1 MARCSVRRSSLQGAL
16 SHRLRASFQQKGSL
30 GAPRLA
36 LLFFHGSGEP
46 FRVEQRLLGPRVQQL
61 LAAGVAVVLPA
72 SPHQDGRVHYWYSSD
87 GAAVV
92 RLLQEAK
99 DDAPGALEALKDG
112 EPKLLEASRGKVL
125 EAIKALGI
133 GPLALAGFSQGGSVK
148 SLQ

>member
-1 MARCSVRRSSLQGAL
+1 M
-16 SHRLRASFQQKGSL
+16 
-30 GAPRLA
+30 
-36 LLFFHGSGEP
+36 
-46 FRVEQRLLGPRVQQL
+46 GPRVQQL

-72 SPHQDGRVHYWYSSD
+72 SPHRDGRVHYWYSSD

-125 EAIKALGI
+125 KAIKALGI